1 MLPKRQ
7 RLNLKKDF
15 KRVAEGAKLN
25 TKYLKLF
32 IKMGDP
38 LTGQGPKIG
47 IAVSGESFKK
57 AHERNRA
64 KRLVAQAFQSTAYC
78 LLPTAN
84 IVALPKE
91 GILSVKSSDV
101 VLDLEQALKHEKIIN

>member
-1 MLPKRQ
+1 MLPKSQ

-15 KRVAEGAKLN
+15 KWVATGVKLN

-32 IKMGDP
+32 IKHG
-38 LTGQGPKIG
+38 GNVFPKIG
-47 IAVSGESFKK
+47 IATSGKVFKK

-64 KRLVAQAFQSTAYC
+64 RRLAAEAFQSTVYR
-78 LLPTAN
+78 LPSTAN

-91 GILSVKSSDV
+91 GILSVKSGMV
-101 VLDLEQALKHEKIIN
+101 LLDLEQALKYEKIID